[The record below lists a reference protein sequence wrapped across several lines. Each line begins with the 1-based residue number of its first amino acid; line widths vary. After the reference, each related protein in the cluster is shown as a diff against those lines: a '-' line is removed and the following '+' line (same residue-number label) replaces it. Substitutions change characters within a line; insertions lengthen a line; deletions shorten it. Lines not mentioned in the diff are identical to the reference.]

1 MMRRPGVLAIAL
13 VVVVAVGIGAW
24 VVATDQRSAGR
35 ALPGVTVEGQA
46 VGGLGPGDLGAR
58 VEALAAPIISRPV
71 TVKAAAI
78 TSVSTPASLGMRP
91 ERDRAVKAALGIG
104 RNGSLPQRLLQR
116 FVLLRRP
123 IDVKIA
129 YGYDPVVS
137 RAEIARI
144 VASVVSE
151 PRDAVV
157 TASGGRLTLISPS
170 QDGVVID
177 ERASLVRTIAALQRR
192 DPIVELV
199 VTLRRPAF
207 TTEDA
212 DRIAEPVAQFTT
224 LFPYNPDRVH
234 NIRLAAGSLRG
245 ALVAPNAVLSYNQ
258 VVGPRDPERGYRKAP
273 VLYNNILIPGDGG
286 GVCQVSS
293 TLFNA
298 ALLAEMAVEARTNH
312 SQPVPY
318 LAAGRDATVDY
329 GYIDLRLRNTTGR
342 YLYLW
347 TEVRSRSLTVI
358 IFGARQPGRE
368 ATITV
373 TDRVVIPAPTHTV
386 TVRDPYLPVGQT
398 KIDAPKPGLRMRT
411 YRVVRQDGQVVGEE
425 LVTSSFYRPV
435 PRTIRNGAKDE
446 SASQSLRRTTAP

>member
-1 MMRRPGVLAIAL
+1 MTRWPAALAAVL
-13 VVVVAVGIGAW
+13 VMSVAGGLGLWMA
-24 VVATDQRSAGR
+24 ATGRLSAGR
-35 ALPGVTVEGQA
+35 ALPRVTIEGRA
-46 VGGLGPGDLGAR
+46 VGGLGPAELAAL
-58 VEALAAPIISRPV
+58 VETLAAPVISRSV
-71 TVKAAAI
+71 TVKAAAMVS
-78 TSVSTPASLGMRP
+78 TSTPARLGMRP
-91 ERDRAVKAALGIG
+91 EVDRVVTAALGIG
-104 RNGSLPQRLLQR
+104 RSGPLPRRMLQL

-123 IDVKIA
+123 IDVRIA
-129 YGYDPVVS
+129 YAYDPAVA
-137 RAEIARI
+137 RAEIDRL

-157 TASGGRLTLISPS
+157 SVSGGRLAVVSPS
-170 QDGVVID
+170 QDGVAVD
-177 ERASLVRTIAALQRR
+177 ERASLVRTIASLQRR
-192 DPIVELV
+192 DPVVELV

-273 VLYNNILIPGDGG
+273 VLYRNILIPGDGG

-347 TEVRSRSLTVI
+347 TEVRSRSLTVT

-398 KIDAPKPGLRMRT
+398 KIDEPKIGLRMRT
-411 YRVVRQDGQVVGEE
+411 YRVVRQEGQIVREE
-425 LVTSSFYRPV
+425 LVTSSFYSPV
-435 PRTIRNGAKDE
+435 PRTIRIGAKGE
-446 SASQSLRRTTAP
+446 RESQSLRRTTAP